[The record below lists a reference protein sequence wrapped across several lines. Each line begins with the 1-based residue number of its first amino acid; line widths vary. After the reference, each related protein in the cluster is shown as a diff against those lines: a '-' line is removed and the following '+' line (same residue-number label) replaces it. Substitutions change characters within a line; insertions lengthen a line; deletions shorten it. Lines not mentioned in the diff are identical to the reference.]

1 MGACKSCDHDGPGGD
16 DAGHAQPTS
25 LTPEQAKQVLVRFAD
40 GETITL
46 GDYAAALEHMDQ
58 FNRLRYQS
66 AERRKELLDE
76 MINVRLLAK
85 EAEAKGY
92 DKDPLT
98 QEELRAILRDSMLQ
112 EARKGAPSPAEI
124 PESEVRAW
132 FEAHRAEYKD
142 PERRRLSLVVLRVTR
157 GDLAILPMG
166 STQEVFRTRLD
177 ALDDVVL
184 ETKTI
189 ERHMDTAAGAVNIGM
204 GGLTPS
210 IAAAT
215 DTNRIAL
222 VPAEGDSHVLTKDYF
237 GHAESVE
244 QFAKVR
250 TFLRSMGW
258 IPLSERGEDDD
269 DVNEEE
275 EDDEPVSAPA
285 Q

>member
-1 MGACKSCDHDGPGGD
+1 MGGPYRHN
-16 DAGHAQPTS
+16 DAGKPAEPKSGELVYRPTERSDRNAGGRGGFKLFALPCVLGLLVGS
-25 LTPEQAKQVLVRFAD
+25 LVHQWAGIAA
-40 GETITL
+40 
-46 GDYAAALEHMDQ
+46 AAAL
-58 FNRLRYQS
+58 FG
-66 AERRKELLDE
+66 LLWWWGKKHPE
-76 MINVRLLAK
+76 NV
-85 EAEAKGY
+85 
-92 DKDPLT
+92 
-98 QEELRAILRDSMLQ
+98 
-112 EARKGAPSPAEI
+112 
-124 PESEVRAW
+124 
-132 FEAHRAEYKD
+132 
-142 PERRRLSLVVLRVTR
+142 VVLRVTR